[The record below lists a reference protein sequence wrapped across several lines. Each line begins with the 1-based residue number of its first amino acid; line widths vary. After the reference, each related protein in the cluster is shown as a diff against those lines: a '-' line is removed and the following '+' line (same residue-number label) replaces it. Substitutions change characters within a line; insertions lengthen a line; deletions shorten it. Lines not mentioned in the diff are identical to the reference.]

1 MLRAPV
7 APRGRT
13 EEGLLTLVSQ
23 YRGRGGGGRGG
34 GRGRGRGRGPPVM
47 EKRAGP
53 PMNEEIQFPEVRVV
67 LANPDGKDDML
78 GVMSR
83 DEAIA
88 RAEDEGQDL
97 VLVRPALAIAFARG
111 S

>member
-1 MLRAPV
+1 
-7 APRGRT
+7 
-13 EEGLLTLVSQ
+13 
-23 YRGRGGGGRGG
+23 
-34 GRGRGRGRGPPVM
+34 
-47 EKRAGP
+47 
-53 PMNEEIQFPEVRVV
+53 MNEEIQFPEVRVV

-97 VLVRPALAIAFARG
+97 VLVRPALATAFAPG
-111 S
+111 VLTAPAF